1 MIKLIYQSL
10 SLIPKNL
17 ISKYYLLFFF
27 ILGNVFFDLVSIGLL
42 IPAIAILAG
51 DISNLHPIFQSL
63 LDIFNLNIQNPNLIL
78 IFVAIAFLFKTIFFL
93 LFNWLKFSTTTLIVS
108 DLSKKL
114 TQIYLNKKII
124 FFLDKNSSELIRNC
138 TSEIARFNKNI
149 ILASLNLISD
159 ILIVI
164 FITILIFYI
173 EFKVSSLVLLFVL
186 LFFGSYF
193 LFFKSK
199 INMYGRERQ
208 LLEKYRLKNAQT
220 LFQGIR
226 LIKIFAKENN
236 FVNIFFKNVFK
247 LMNYDKKINLI
258 VSIPRQLIEFLSV
271 IIFLTTI
278 YLLLYFSDE
287 KNFISVLPTLTLFVV
302 GFIRI
307 APSFNRILL
316 HAQLINSSISTINLL
331 SKEFNEKKINAED
344 ENNNNE
350 YLNIKGSIVFKN
362 LSFKYKN
369 RDNPV
374 FKNLN
379 LTIPTQRIIGIIGKS
394 GSGKSTFLD
403 ILMGLIECDEG
414 KVTIN
419 GENIIQYKKQW
430 RENIAYIPQEN
441 YIFDAS
447 INENIAVEFDKD
459 KINYQQIELAASV
472 SMMDEFVAKF
482 PDKYETEI
490 GEKGS
495 NLSGGQTQRI
505 ALARGIYRNPKIY
518 ILDEFTNALDKE
530 TEKILLEKFLQFA
543 KEKTIFLSTHNKDL
557 LNICNEVYEIKNFTL
572 NKIK

>member
-1 MIKLIYQSL
+1 
-10 SLIPKNL
+10 
-17 ISKYYLLFFF
+17 
-27 ILGNVFFDLVSIGLL
+27 
-42 IPAIAILAG
+42 
-51 DISNLHPIFQSL
+51 
-63 LDIFNLNIQNPNLIL
+63 
-78 IFVAIAFLFKTIFFL
+78 
-93 LFNWLKFSTTTLIVS
+93 
-108 DLSKKL
+108 
-114 TQIYLNKKII
+114 
-124 FFLDKNSSELIRNC
+124 
-138 TSEIARFNKNI
+138 
-149 ILASLNLISD
+149 
-159 ILIVI
+159 
-164 FITILIFYI
+164 
-173 EFKVSSLVLLFVL
+173 
-186 LFFGSYF
+186 
-193 LFFKSK
+193 
-199 INMYGRERQ
+199 MYGRERQ

-236 FVNIFFKNVFK
+236 FVNKFFKNVFK
-247 LMNYDKKINLI
+247 LMNYEKKINLI
-258 VSIPRQLIEFLSV
+258 VSTPRQLIEFVSV
-271 IIFLTTI
+271 IIFLTII

-316 HAQLINSSISTINLL
+316 HAQLINSSISTIKLL
-331 SKEFNEKKINAED
+331 LKEFNEKKINAED

-447 INENIAVEFDKD
+447 INENIAVEFDKN
-459 KINYQQIELAASV
+459 KINHQQIELAASV
-472 SMMDEFVAKF
+472 SMIDEFVTKF

-495 NLSGGQTQRI
+495 NLSGGQIQRI
-505 ALARGIYRNPKIY
+505 ALARGIYSNPKIY